1 MKRTYERRISGL
13 VANADS
19 LYAEKVNVFKVL
31 SGYLETDPDIV
42 FFILKS
48 RDSTVVR
55 PERFAFYLHLESF
68 PEGQLLAL
76 KNQTVMPVKF
86 PNTRHYE
93 HLILGLNAGSVLYQ
107 QRAAGNVV
115 FVFALFSFVF
125 VYAVLFILKRFISS
139 PLKKIIARTALLAA
153 GRTEIKPDSDSS
165 AEFQTINQN
174 LYAVSKR
181 LAELTEQEKE
191 MPARLQE
198 AVKKAN
204 AAQKELDAELK
215 KMSALIML
223 SIHLN
228 KEKSREDLLKN
239 LNREITEHMGFQISL
254 LFLHEKQF
262 LRFHSSRVKDL
273 TVPDKKLREGLTN
286 YLISPESTEYEEMV
300 KGRPYVTSKPHFF
313 KILESNNISASLAL
327 FPVAT
332 STQMIAM
339 LAVGYIGGDQ
349 RFDAQDLERLTLLG
363 NIIALK
369 IENIEAIDNLSRN
382 VQQRTEELETAN
394 KLLAESIIERDNML
408 KLVSHDL
415 NAPLRNV
422 VGLVDSIHRKYTRE
436 LPDDVMDRIE
446 RIRNNVDKERRMI
459 KDVLLN
465 FKAFEMGSS
474 DESIDL
480 NDLLSSIQEELQ
492 HELDK
497 KSIEFIV
504 QPGLPE
510 IRAKRHLVRHV
521 FLNLVDNASKYLPEG
536 RPDNFIRIEGKES
549 VDEITFSVSDNGAGI
564 PQDKQLDIFLSY
576 KSLQGIRSLE
586 YTGLGLG
593 LALVKNIVEKLSGKI
608 WLKSKPGEGTTF
620 FVSFRK
626 GKFEQF
632 TQK

>member
-1 MKRTYERRISGL
+1 M
-13 VANADS
+13 A
-19 LYAEKVNVFKVL
+19 L

-42 FFILKS
+42 FFILES
-48 RDSTVVR
+48 GDSTIVR
-55 PERFAFYLHLESF
+55 PEKFAIYLHLESF
-68 PEGQLLAL
+68 PEGQLLSL
-76 KNQTVMPVKF
+76 ENQTVMPVKF
-86 PNTRHYE
+86 TGIRHCK
-93 HLILGLNAGSVLYQ
+93 HLVLGLNAGSVLHQ
-107 QRAAGNVV
+107 QRIAGNVV
-115 FVFALFSFVF
+115 LVFALFSFVF
-125 VYAVLFILKRFISS
+125 VYAVISILKCFISN
-139 PLKKIIARTALLAA
+139 PLKQLIGRTALLAA

-204 AAQKELDAELK
+204 AAQKELDTELK

-228 KEKSREDLLKN
+228 KEKTRDDLLKN
-239 LNREITEHMGFQISL
+239 LNRDITEHMGFQISL

-262 LRFHSSRVKDL
+262 LRFHSSRVRDL
-273 TVPDKKLREGLTN
+273 TVPDKNLREGLTN
-286 YLISPESTEYEEMV
+286 YLISPGSTEYEEMV

-332 STQMIAM
+332 SAQMIAM
-339 LAVGYIGGDQ
+339 LAVGYLGEDQ

-422 VGLVDSIHRKYTRE
+422 VGLVDSIYRKYTRE

-510 IRAKRHLVRHV
+510 IRAKQHLVRHV

-632 TQK
+632 AHK